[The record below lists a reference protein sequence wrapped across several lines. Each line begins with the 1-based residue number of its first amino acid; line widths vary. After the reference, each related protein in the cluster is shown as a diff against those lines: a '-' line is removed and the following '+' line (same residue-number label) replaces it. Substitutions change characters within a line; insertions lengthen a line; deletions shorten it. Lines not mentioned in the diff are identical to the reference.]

1 MKLYEIFRGV
11 TNETI
16 VKNLTWARIPKKK
29 STLDCEIKILSKLF
43 LNQQEGVW
51 ETFEI

>member
-1 MKLYEIFRGV
+1 MKLYEILRGV
-11 TNETI
+11 TNKTI
-16 VKNLTWARIPKKK
+16 VKNLIWVTNSKKK

-43 LNQQEGVW
+43 LNQQEDVW

>member
-1 MKLYEIFRGV
+1 MKQLQKTYYKHPV
-11 TNETI
+11 Y
-16 VKNLTWARIPKKK
+16 KKE

-43 LNQQEGVW
+43 LNQQEDVL